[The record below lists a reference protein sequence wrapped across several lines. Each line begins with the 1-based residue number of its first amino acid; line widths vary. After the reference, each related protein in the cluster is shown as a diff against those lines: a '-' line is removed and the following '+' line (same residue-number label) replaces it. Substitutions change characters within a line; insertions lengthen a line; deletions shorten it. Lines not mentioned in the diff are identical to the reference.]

1 MLSELFSV
9 FDAPEVVKIVH
20 SSGIEEELNI
30 PLFQKLGGVSCDLS
44 MIPPLPAAIS
54 DNL

>member
-9 FDAPEVVKIVH
+9 FDVPGVDKMVH
-20 SSGIEEELNI
+20 SNGTEDELNI
-30 PLFQKLGGVSCDLS
+30 PILQKPGCVSCDLS